1 MIRCYSYAFIRERI
15 FIRDSINALPYDGVT
30 VTPKNVGAVLM

>member
-1 MIRCYSYAFIRERI
+1 VAYWCLYVVLLGSRI
-15 FIRDSINALPYDGVT
+15 PDDGVT

>member
-1 MIRCYSYAFIRERI
+1 VAYWCLYVVLLGSSRI
-15 FIRDSINALPYDGVT
+15 PDDGVT